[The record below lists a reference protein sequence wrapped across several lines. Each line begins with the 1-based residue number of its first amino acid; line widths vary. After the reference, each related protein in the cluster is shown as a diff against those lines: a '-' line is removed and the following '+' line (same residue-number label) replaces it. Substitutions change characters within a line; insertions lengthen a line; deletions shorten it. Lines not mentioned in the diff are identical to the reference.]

1 MKNRRG
7 LLQLEGLTERIV
19 PAVSIRAMD
28 GDLVISGIHNTG
40 TLAISVSGPNEVT
53 IMDGGKAP
61 ANTKYLAT

>member
-28 GDLVISGIHNTG
+28 GDLVISGI
-40 TLAISVSGPNEVT
+40 
-53 IMDGGKAP
+53 
-61 ANTKYLAT
+61 ANTVATKQHLEITVTGNNQVNIIDGTTVRGVY